1 MAVSKNTYPK
11 NGIIALCSLVYFVSY
26 FSRKDFAAVMAG
38 MISSDIIGRENAGLA
53 GAMLFAFY
61 GVGQLLSGYLGD
73 RIKPKLLII
82 IGLSSTAVCNI
93 LMPVIPSGVMIVVWG
108 INGLAQAMLWPPIV
122 RILSTYLDH
131 NTFVMANL
139 VVTAA
144 AHLATIVLY
153 VFAPICLVYMSWQTV
168 FYTASVLAIVSC
180 LLFALTLERILPD
193 EACVSPVLSADNS
206 LRAKASQDKAEGEGI
221 ITVLGES
228 GIFTVLICIITCG
241 FLRDGIESWLPML
254 YSEAFSK
261 DVAESTLLSIILPI
275 FSVISITIVTALHK
289 RRMFNNE
296 IVGAAILFGSALIS
310 AALLA
315 VFISLQGS
323 VFGIISLILAAYICA
338 AMHGVNFLLISCLPG
353 RFARFGRA
361 ATVSGVCNSC
371 IYVGAAASTYGIS
384 YISGKLGW
392 GVTVVSWCVI
402 LTIGILFALISRRRY
417 TRFINLD

>member
-1 MAVSKNTYPK
+1 
-11 NGIIALCSLVYFVSY
+11 
-26 FSRKDFAAVMAG
+26 
-38 MISSDIIGRENAGLA
+38 
-53 GAMLFAFY
+53 
-61 GVGQLLSGYLGD
+61 
-73 RIKPKLLII
+73 
-82 IGLSSTAVCNI
+82 
-93 LMPVIPSGVMIVVWG
+93 
-108 INGLAQAMLWPPIV
+108 
-122 RILSTYLDH
+122 
-131 NTFVMANL
+131 
-139 VVTAA
+139 
-144 AHLATIVLY
+144 
-153 VFAPICLVYMSWQTV
+153 MSWQTV

-254 YSEAFSK
+254 YSEAFGK

-275 FSVISITIVTALHK
+275 FSVISITIVTVLHK

>member
-254 YSEAFSK
+254 YSEAFGK

-275 FSVISITIVTALHK
+275 FSVISITIVTVLHK

>member
-1 MAVSKNTYPK
+1 M
-11 NGIIALCSLVYFVSY
+11 
-26 FSRKDFAAVMAG
+26 
-38 MISSDIIGRENAGLA
+38 
-53 GAMLFAFY
+53 
-61 GVGQLLSGYLGD
+61 
-73 RIKPKLLII
+73 
-82 IGLSSTAVCNI
+82 
-93 LMPVIPSGVMIVVWG
+93 
-108 INGLAQAMLWPPIV
+108 
-122 RILSTYLDH
+122 
-131 NTFVMANL
+131 
-139 VVTAA
+139 VTAA
-144 AHLATIVLY
+144 AHLATMVLY

-193 EACVSPVLSADNS
+193 EACVSPMLSADNS
-206 LRAKASQDKAEGEGI
+206 LRAKASQDKAEGEVI
-221 ITVLGES
+221 MSALGES

-241 FLRDGIESWLPML
+241 FLRDGIESWLPTL
-254 YSEAFSK
+254 YSEAFGK

-275 FSVISITIVTALHK
+275 FSVISITVVTALHK

-296 IVGAAILFGSALIS
+296 IVGAAILFGSALIC

-371 IYVGAAASTYGIS
+371 IYVGAAASTYGIA

-392 GVTVVSWCVI
+392 GVTVVGWCVI

>member
-254 YSEAFSK
+254 YSEAFGK

-275 FSVISITIVTALHK
+275 FSVISITIVTVLHK

-402 LTIGILFALISRRRY
+402 LNIGILFALISRRRY

>member
-1 MAVSKNTYPK
+1 MAVSKNTYTK

-139 VVTAA
+139 AVTAA

-254 YSEAFSK
+254 YSEAFGK

-402 LTIGILFALISRRRY
+402 LNIGILFALISRRRY

>member
-139 VVTAA
+139 TVTAA

-180 LLFALTLERILPD
+180 LLFALILERILPD

-254 YSEAFSK
+254 YSEAFDK

-402 LTIGILFALISRRRY
+402 LSIGILFALISRRRY

>member
-1 MAVSKNTYPK
+1 MAVSKNTYTK

-53 GAMLFAFY
+53 GAMLFVFY

-254 YSEAFSK
+254 YSEAFGK

-402 LTIGILFALISRRRY
+402 LNIGILFALISRRRY

>member
-153 VFAPICLVYMSWQTV
+153 VLAPICLVYMSWQTV

-193 EACVSPVLSADNS
+193 EACVSPVISADNS
-206 LRAKASQDKAEGEGI
+206 LRAKALQDKAEGEGI

-254 YSEAFSK
+254 YSEAFGK

-402 LTIGILFALISRRRY
+402 LNIGILFALISRRRY

>member
-1 MAVSKNTYPK
+1 MTVSKNTYPK

-38 MISSDIIGRENAGLA
+38 MISSDIIGRENAGLV
-53 GAMLFAFY
+53 GAMLFVFY

-139 VVTAA
+139 AVTAA

-206 LRAKASQDKAEGEGI
+206 LGAKASQDKAEGEGI
-221 ITVLGES
+221 ITLLGES

-241 FLRDGIESWLPML
+241 FLRDGIESWLPTL
-254 YSEAFSK
+254 YSEAFGK

-392 GVTVVSWCVI
+392 GVTAVSWCVI
-402 LTIGILFALISRRRY
+402 LNIGILFALISRRRY

>member
-1 MAVSKNTYPK
+1 MAVSKNTYTK

-73 RIKPKLLII
+73 RLKPKLLII

-193 EACVSPVLSADNS
+193 EACVSPALSADNS

-241 FLRDGIESWLPML
+241 FLRDGIESWLPTL
-254 YSEAFSK
+254 YSEAFGK

-289 RRMFNNE
+289 RRVFNNE